1 MGEQRDHGATSLQES
16 SGRSNIGNIFP
27 MELRRQILS
36 LGLEAD
42 RDAEQ
47 AERVLL
53 FRLLLAN
60 GMELRTRMDRQL
72 SDSGLTTQQ
81 AMVLQVL
88 QGQAEAPTL
97 KQLASTLA
105 MSHQNLKQ
113 IANVLERKGFLE
125 ITTDEQDGRVR
136 RLHLTKQHHRF
147 WKRRNTD
154 DHAEVGQWT
163 AALSLAEV
171 RALVRGLDKLHRALM
186 QSRGER

>member
-1 MGEQRDHGATSLQES
+1 
-16 SGRSNIGNIFP
+16 
-27 MELRRQILS
+27 MEARRQILA
-36 LGLEAD
+36 LGLDSAG
-42 RDAEQ
+42 DAEQ
-47 AERVLL
+47 AERIML

-60 GMELRTRMDRQL
+60 GMELRTRMDRRL

-81 AMVLQVL
+81 AMLLQVL

-97 KQLASTLA
+97 KQLAATLA

-113 IANVLERKGFLE
+113 IAVVLERKGFLE
-125 ITTDEQDGRVR
+125 IVPDAQDGRVR
-136 RLHLTKQHHRF
+136 RLQLTKQHHRF

-171 RALVRGLDKLHRALM
+171 RLLVKGLDKLHRALM
-186 QSRGER
+186 QSRGGQ